1 MKMYVALRSTV
12 HTISTK
18 IMPAMIRQPGKGKKI
33 AWAILGRPA
42 NQLDKK
48 SAAQKRVDE
57 EIDNQRSTR
66 SR

>member
-1 MKMYVALRSTV
+1 
-12 HTISTK
+12 
-18 IMPAMIRQPGKGKKI
+18 MIRVASKARKI

-48 SAAQKRVDE
+48 SAAQKKVDE
-57 EIDNQRSTR
+57 ELASQRASR

>member
-1 MKMYVALRSTV
+1 MVQRDIA
-12 HTISTK
+12 HTTSTK
-18 IMPAMIRQPGKGKKI
+18 VMPAMIRQPGKGKKI

-48 SAAQKRVDE
+48 SAAQRRVDE
-57 EIDNQRSTR
+57 QIDSQRSTR

>member
-1 MKMYVALRSTV
+1 
-12 HTISTK
+12 
-18 IMPAMIRQPGKGKKI
+18 MPAMIRQPGKGKKI

-57 EIDNQRSTR
+57 QIDSQRSTR

>member
-1 MKMYVALRSTV
+1 MYVALRSTA
-12 HTISTK
+12 HTTSTK
-18 IMPAMIRQPGKGKKI
+18 VMPAMIRVASKARKI

-48 SAAQKRVDE
+48 SPAQKRVDE
-57 EIDNQRSTR
+57 ELDSQRSTR

>member
-1 MKMYVALRSTV
+1 MYAALRSIA
-12 HTISTK
+12 HTISIK
-18 IMPAMIRQPGKGKKI
+18 AVPAMIRVASKARKI

-48 SAAQKRVDE
+48 SAAQKKVDE
-57 EIDNQRSTR
+57 ELASQRASR

>member
-1 MKMYVALRSTV
+1 
-12 HTISTK
+12 
-18 IMPAMIRQPGKGKKI
+18 MIRVASKARKI

-57 EIDNQRSTR
+57 VLDSQRSTR

>member
-1 MKMYVALRSTV
+1 
-12 HTISTK
+12 
-18 IMPAMIRQPGKGKKI
+18 MPAMIRQPGKGKKI

-48 SAAQKRVDE
+48 SAAQRRVDE